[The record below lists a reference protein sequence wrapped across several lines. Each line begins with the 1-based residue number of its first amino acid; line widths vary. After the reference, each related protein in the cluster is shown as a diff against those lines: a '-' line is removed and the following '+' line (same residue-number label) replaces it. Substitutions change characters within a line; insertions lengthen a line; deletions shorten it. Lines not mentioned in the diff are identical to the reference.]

1 MEREQSIHRGSSEL
15 AEECSDTEN
24 RDGDGSERAF
34 KDIYKR
40 GKYRSDG
47 SDSSEDD
54 ESYADG
60 DGGDATIVTMEM
72 AATPARCSQSWQH
85 KWYQFR

>member
-1 MEREQSIHRGSSEL
+1 MGASEL
-15 AEECSDTEN
+15 SRIST
-24 RDGDGSERAF
+24 
-34 KDIYKR
+34 KR

-47 SDSSEDD
+47 IDSSEDD

-85 KWYQFR
+85 K